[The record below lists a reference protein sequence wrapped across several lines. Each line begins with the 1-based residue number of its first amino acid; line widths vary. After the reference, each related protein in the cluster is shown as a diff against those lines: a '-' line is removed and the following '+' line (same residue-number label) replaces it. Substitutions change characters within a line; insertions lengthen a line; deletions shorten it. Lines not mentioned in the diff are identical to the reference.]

1 MVGPLTGIRI
11 VELGTSLAVGYA
23 GKLFSDLGAEVTQVN
38 TSKHEEWS
46 APASALSLYLS
57 AHKKAADVDLSSE
70 SGEVQ
75 LCDFLTQS
83 CLVLQASNEQCYVE
97 GKWSPERISQTFPH
111 LIVVSVTPFGLK
123 GEARMWSADDLTLQ
137 AISGISIGIG
147 SSGRA
152 PLKLPGDQS
161 AFQGGLAAA
170 IAGLGALFQRQGM
183 LLDVS
188 AADVWASFYTGVEV
202 ALAHFGRHLKKRSGH
217 RAAGQPYPRTIY
229 RCKDGYFAIQ
239 CGESRHWQGFLRMIG
254 REDLAT
260 HALFSNRFKANDEHG
275 DVCDALVEPWF
286 ASRTKEDI
294 LCQCL
299 EHRIP
304 GAPVYDIAEVYGHP
318 HLNERGYFVPAS
330 MRGQT
335 SKLPGHPYGR
345 LDAEPSPCWQ
355 GREAVLTSDRND
367 NLRPL
372 KGLRVLD
379 FGWVWAGA
387 VPGHIL
393 ADMGA
398 EVIKVESAKPLDYM
412 RQGRPIIGTK
422 KDPEQNPM
430 FQNVNRGKLSLCINF
445 EHAEARKVLEDLVAV
460 SDVVIENFSPG
471 VMEKFGLNYPKLKQL
486 RPDLVMC
493 SMSAVGQ
500 HGPLR
505 GIRTYATMIASLAGI
520 DALVGYPG
528 ERVLGSQSSYA
539 DPNASLHAGFRT
551 FREHD
556 HAVQTPWPLHSLRRL
571 RPPTGK
577 HRDRPPPRIAPA
589 AIVPREFQRL
599 HAGSRSDLHEYKSPH
614 GNYRAAGDDQWIAI
628 SVSNDMQWGTL
639 GQILGGSA
647 WMSAESFSTVKA
659 RLVNR
664 AALDE
669 ALEQETRK
677 YEASSLAA
685 KLSSRGVPAA
695 PLLDASG
702 VAKHKIFA
710 DRKLFENV
718 AHPVLKSVPVYRLPW
733 QVNGN
738 PIPITRRAPL
748 LGEHNNYALQDLLGY
763 SRDRVQALQNAGV
776 FA

>member
-147 SSGRA
+147 SPGRA

-161 AFQGGLAAA
+161 AFQAGLAAA
-170 IAGLGALFQRQGM
+170 IAGLGALFQSKGM

-275 DVCDALVEPWF
+275 DACDALVEPWF
-286 ASRTKEDI
+286 ASRTKEDV

-299 EHRIP
+299 KHRIP

-330 MRGQT
+330 LRGQT

-345 LDAEPSPCWQ
+345 LNAEPGRYQQ
-355 GREAVLTSDRND
+355 GRETVLTSGQND
-367 NLRPL
+367 ALRPL

-398 EVIKVESAKPLDYM
+398 EVIKIESAKPLDYM
-412 RQGRPIIGTK
+412 RQGRPIVGTQ

-430 FQNVNRGKLSLCINF
+430 FQNVNRGKLSLRINF
-445 EHAEARKVLEDLVAV
+445 DHAETRKVLEDLVTV

-539 DPNASLHAGFRT
+539 DPNASLHAT
-551 FREHD
+551 FGILAALWRRERSGVGAYLD
-556 HAVQTPWPLHSLRRL
+556 VSQWEAAVCVMSEAATEFALHGRV
-571 RPPTGK
+571 
-577 HRDRPPPRIAPA
+577 PA
-589 AIVPREFQRL
+589 MF
-599 HAGSRSDLHEYKSPH
+599 GTLHEYKSPH

>member
-1 MVGPLTGIRI
+1 MIGPLAGIRI
-11 VELGTSLAVGYA
+11 VELGKSLAVGYA
-23 GKLFSDLGAEVTQVN
+23 GKLFSDLGAEVTQVD

-46 APASALSLYLS
+46 APASTLSLYLS
-57 AHKKAADVDLSSE
+57 AHKKAAHADLSSD
-70 SGEVQ
+70 SGETQ
-75 LCDFLTQS
+75 LCEFLEQS
-83 CLVLQASNEQCYVE
+83 CLVLQAANEQCYVE
-97 GKWSPERISQTFPH
+97 GKWSPERITQSFPH

-147 SSGRA
+147 SPGRA

-161 AFQGGLAAA
+161 AFQAGLAAA

-202 ALAHFGRHLKKRSGH
+202 ALAHFGRHVKKRAGH

-239 CGESRHWQGFLRMIG
+239 CGEKRHWHGFLRMIG
-254 REDLAT
+254 REDLAA
-260 HALFSNRFKANDEHG
+260 HAIFSNRFKANDEHG
-275 DVCDALVEPWF
+275 DACDALVEPWF
-286 ASRTKEDI
+286 ASRTKEDV

-299 EHRIP
+299 KHRIP

-330 MRGQT
+330 LRGQT

-345 LDAEPSPCWQ
+345 LNAEPSRCRQ
-355 GREAVLTSDRND
+355 GREAVLTSGQND
-367 NLRPL
+367 VLRPL

-398 EVIKVESAKPLDYM
+398 EVIKIESAKPLDYM
-412 RQGRPIIGTK
+412 RQGRPIVGTQ

-445 EHAEARKVLEDLVAV
+445 DRAETRKVLEDLVAV

-471 VMEKFGLNYPKLKQL
+471 VMEKFGLNYPKLKKL

-520 DALVGYPG
+520 DALVGYTG

-539 DPNASLHAGFRT
+539 DPNASLHATFGILAALWRRERT
-551 FREHD
+551 GVGAYLDVSQWEA
-556 HAVQTPWPLHSLRRL
+556 AVCVMSEAVTEFALHGR
-571 RPPTGK
+571 
-577 HRDRPPPRIAPA
+577 
-589 AIVPREFQRL
+589 VPEMF
-599 HAGSRSDLHEYKSPH
+599 GTLHEYKSPH
-614 GNYRAAGDDQWIAI
+614 GHYRAAGDDQWIAI
-628 SVSNDMQWGTL
+628 SVSNDEQWRTL
-639 GQILGGSA
+639 VQILGMSA
-647 WMSAESFSTVKA
+647 WISAESFSTVKA

-685 KLSSRGVPAA
+685 KLSARGVPAA
-695 PLLDASG
+695 PVLDASG
-702 VAKHKIFA
+702 VAKHKIFE

-776 FA
+776 FT

>member
-70 SGEVQ
+70 SGKVQ

-123 GEARMWSADDLTLQ
+123 GEVRMWSADDLTLQ

-147 SSGRA
+147 SPGRA

-161 AFQGGLAAA
+161 AFQAGLAAA
-170 IAGLGALFQRQGM
+170 IAGLGALFQSKGM

-275 DVCDALVEPWF
+275 DACDALIEPWF

-539 DPNASLHAGFRT
+539 DPNASLHAT
-551 FREHD
+551 FGILAALWRRERSGVGAYLD
-556 HAVQTPWPLHSLRRL
+556 VSQWEAAVCVMSEAATEFALHGR
-571 RPPTGK
+571 
-577 HRDRPPPRIAPA
+577 
-589 AIVPREFQRL
+589 VPEMF
-599 HAGSRSDLHEYKSPH
+599 GTLHEYKSPH

-702 VAKHKIFA
+702 VAKHKLFA

>member
-1 MVGPLTGIRI
+1 
-11 VELGTSLAVGYA
+11 
-23 GKLFSDLGAEVTQVN
+23 
-38 TSKHEEWS
+38 
-46 APASALSLYLS
+46 
-57 AHKKAADVDLSSE
+57 
-70 SGEVQ
+70 
-75 LCDFLTQS
+75 
-83 CLVLQASNEQCYVE
+83 
-97 GKWSPERISQTFPH
+97 
-111 LIVVSVTPFGLK
+111 
-123 GEARMWSADDLTLQ
+123 
-137 AISGISIGIG
+137 
-147 SSGRA
+147 
-152 PLKLPGDQS
+152 
-161 AFQGGLAAA
+161 
-170 IAGLGALFQRQGM
+170 
-183 LLDVS
+183 
-188 AADVWASFYTGVEV
+188 
-202 ALAHFGRHLKKRSGH
+202 
-217 RAAGQPYPRTIY
+217 
-229 RCKDGYFAIQ
+229 
-239 CGESRHWQGFLRMIG
+239 
-254 REDLAT
+254 
-260 HALFSNRFKANDEHG
+260 
-275 DVCDALVEPWF
+275 
-286 ASRTKEDI
+286 
-294 LCQCL
+294 
-299 EHRIP
+299 
-304 GAPVYDIAEVYGHP
+304 
-318 HLNERGYFVPAS
+318 
-330 MRGQT
+330 
-335 SKLPGHPYGR
+335 
-345 LDAEPSPCWQ
+345 
-355 GREAVLTSDRND
+355 
-367 NLRPL
+367 
-372 KGLRVLD
+372 
-379 FGWVWAGA
+379 
-387 VPGHIL
+387 
-393 ADMGA
+393 
-398 EVIKVESAKPLDYM
+398 
-412 RQGRPIIGTK
+412 
-422 KDPEQNPM
+422 
-430 FQNVNRGKLSLCINF
+430 
-445 EHAEARKVLEDLVAV
+445 
-460 SDVVIENFSPG
+460 
-471 VMEKFGLNYPKLKQL
+471 LKQL

-539 DPNASLHAGFRT
+539 DPNASLHAT
-551 FREHD
+551 FGILAALWRRERSGVGAYLD
-556 HAVQTPWPLHSLRRL
+556 VSQWEAAVCVMSEAATEFALHGRV
-571 RPPTGK
+571 
-577 HRDRPPPRIAPA
+577 PA
-589 AIVPREFQRL
+589 MF
-599 HAGSRSDLHEYKSPH
+599 GTLHEYKSPH